1 MLAAMHHGA
10 AALTV
15 ALLAWAAGC
24 GGETAAP
31 PAGTCRPPPAA
42 AGAWSVSVAGGPTL
56 HWDTAPGCVPVTYDP
71 ALAPHVAALQSSIAA
86 WNALACGGICYAA
99 PTASGERPSRES
111 RTDRRVHLRPTATP
125 DPAESSIYVD
135 TPTGRIL
142 AADLAVP
149 AVKVAADVRGAF
161 ARALGQALGMRAGAT
176 TVPSVL
182 AVEMRLRTSAPTA
195 ADRARMCAV
204 YDPPWCAE

>member
-1 MLAAMHHGA
+1 MQPGA
-10 AALTV
+10 VTRAI

-24 GGETAAP
+24 GGEATPP
-31 PAGTCRPPPAA
+31 PANTCRPPPAA
-42 AGAWSVSVAGGPTL
+42 AGAWSVSAAGGPTL
-56 HWDTAPGCVPVTYDP
+56 HWSTSQGCVPVTYDP
-71 ALAPHVAALQSSIAA
+71 ALAPHLAALQSSVAA
-86 WNALACGGICYAA
+86 WNALACGGMCFAA
-99 PTASGERPSRES
+99 PTASSARPARES

-161 ARALGQALGMRAGAT
+161 ARALGQAMGMRAGAT
-176 TVPSVL
+176 TAPSVL
-182 AVEMRLRTSAPTA
+182 AVDTRLRTSAPTA
-195 ADRARMCAV
+195 ADRARACAV